1 MDLSKLTGQI
11 GNLFSK
17 EALVNPV
24 LLLAL
29 GFVSNIIVIAAGLAS
44 SEDGHKLVRVGARTI
59 MDMEWKLRKSV
70 NESPSQFDDKLLDE
84 FIEAC
89 KEIEPGYVPVV

>member
-17 EALVNPV
+17 EAIVNPM
-24 LLLAL
+24 LMFAL
-29 GFVSNIIVIAAGLAS
+29 GFVSNIIVIAAGLVNT
-44 SEDGHKLVRVGARTI
+44 EDGHKMVRVGARTI
-59 MDMEWKLRKSV
+59 MDLEWKLRESV
-70 NESPSQFDDKLLDE
+70 NASPSQFDDKLLDE